1 MTKEITCPDCGGK
14 GLHYGDTTLTD
25 EPCQKCEGQGTIK
38 IEFTQRHVLVENNEP
53 PIGDEKLTRE
63 ELFRNT

>member
-25 EPCQKCEGQGTIK
+25 EPCRKCEGSGVLTIDDG
-38 IEFTQRHVLVENNEP
+38 EP
-53 PIGDEKLTRE
+53 PDEQSSGNEKLTRE
-63 ELFRNT
+63 ELNRDI